1 MLLVAVTGSLG
12 AGKSRVA
19 AEISA
24 RTGAPLFNADEA
36 VHQLYRPGGK
46 AVNPVLR
53 RFPDAA
59 DPAGGIDRKKLSG
72 LLAADPDGF
81 GDLND
86 IVHPLVGDA
95 RRKFLKQH
103 ESSGGW
109 MAVLDIPLLLEG
121 GMTNKDGADV
131 IVVVD
136 APEETR
142 RERLRR
148 RSNMSDEKFDMLEAK
163 QLPVGEKR
171 ERADYIIDN
180 DGDWRKVQQDID
192 GILKRLVFQE
202 SFTSKQAKAT
212 GGKHT

>member
-12 AGKSRVA
+12 AGKSKVA
-19 AEISA
+19 AEIAA
-24 RTGAPLFNADEA
+24 RAAAPLFNADEA

-46 AVNPVLR
+46 AVDPVLR

-59 DPAGGIDRKKLSG
+59 DSAGGIDRKKLSK
-72 LLAADPDGF
+72 LLASDPDGF

-86 IVHPLVGDA
+86 IVHPLVGDM
-95 RRKFLKQH
+95 RREFLKQH
-103 ESSGGW
+103 QTSGAR

-121 GMTNKDGADV
+121 GMIDKGGADV

-142 RERLRR
+142 RKRLRQ

-163 QLPVGEKR
+163 QLPVEEKR
-171 ERADYIIDN
+171 ERADYVIDN
-180 DGDWRKVQQDID
+180 DGDWRTVQQDIVGMMKD
-192 GILKRLVFQE
+192 PVFQE
-202 SFTSKQAKAT
+202 DCALE
-212 GGKHT
+212 

>member
-19 AEISA
+19 AEIAA

-36 VHQLYRPGGK
+36 VHQLYCPGGK
-46 AVNPVLR
+46 AVNPVSQ
-53 RFPDAA
+53 RFPDAV
-59 DPAGGIDRKKLSG
+59 DSAGGIDRKKLSG

-81 GDLND
+81 EDLNE

-95 RRKFLKQH
+95 RREFLKQH
-103 ESSGGW
+103 EASGVW

-121 GMTNKDGADV
+121 GKTNKGSVD
-131 IVVVD
+131 VVVVID

-163 QLPVGEKR
+163 QLPVEDKR
-171 ERADYIIDN
+171 EQADYIIDN
-180 DGDWRKVQQDID
+180 DGEWRMVQQDID
-192 GILKRLVFQE
+192 DILKRLAFQE
-202 SFTSKQAKAT
+202 GFTPKQAKAT